1 MSKGFLFLIPMVLAV
16 IVAFALNGIT
26 MYAPHWTVA
35 TLLASGTVVFFY
47 IRQSRKNNDKN
58 EPGDT

>member
-1 MSKGFLFLIPMVLAV
+1 MNKGLLFLIPMILAV
-16 IVAFALNGIT
+16 VVAFILNDVT

-35 TLLASGTVVFFY
+35 TLLGSGLAIFFY
-47 IRQSRKNNDKN
+47 IRNQKNNDKN